1 MAAVAQ
7 LLQLLREHSLA
18 GQVAAS
24 AAVLASA
31 LAAYM
36 VVRWVVVKMVHFT
49 LHRTKNQWDD
59 ALSHRRVFHCLS
71 YLAPILVLYWGK
83 GYIPLDPDLTTRLL
97 RALFWLVLLLTADRF
112 LSSAL
117 DIYNTF
123 PISRK
128 RPLKGYVQIV
138 KIFLYICGLAV
149 VVCTLF
155 DQSPWGLLSG
165 IGALTALILF
175 IFKDTILSFIASLQI
190 VANDLVRVGDWIE
203 APQFGAD
210 GDVMEIALH
219 TIKVRNWD
227 KTITTI
233 PTYKL
238 VEGSFKNWRGM
249 TMAGGRRIKRAL
261 LIDQTSVRF
270 LDQEL
275 IERLSRIQILRPYI
289 QEKLRELEEHNRR
302 HRIDPSCP
310 VNGRRL
316 TNLGTFRHYCVE
328 YLRRHPG
335 IRQDMTFLVR
345 QLAPTPD
352 GLPLEIYVFTN
363 DTRWAVHEAI
373 QADIFDHLLASIG
386 EFDLRIYQRPSG
398 RDLALLAQG
407 AGGGG

>member
-1 MAAVAQ
+1 MGLLEGHPVVRQ
-7 LLQLLREHSLA
+7 LL
-18 GQVAAS
+18 S
-24 AAVLASA
+24 AAALLLLA
-31 LAAYM
+31 LLLFLM
-36 VVRWVVVKMVHFT
+36 VRQLVVRAIHAAIK
-49 LHRTKNQWDD
+49 RTRNQWDD
-59 ALSHRRVFHCLS
+59 ALSRHRVFHCLA
-71 YLAPILVLYWGK
+71 YLAPVVVIYWGRA
-83 GYIPLDPDLTTRLL
+83 YLPLDPSVTFRLI
-97 RALFWLVLLLTADRF
+97 RAVTSAIIVLAADRF
-112 LSSAL
+112 LSALL

-123 PISRK
+123 PVSRK

-138 KIFLYICGLAV
+138 KIFLYICGLILV
-149 VVCTLF
+149 VSFLL

-165 IGALTALILF
+165 IGALTALIIF

-190 VANDLVRVGDWIE
+190 VANDMVQVGDWIE
-203 APQFGAD
+203 APQYGAD
-210 GDVMEIALH
+210 GDVVEIALH

-249 TMAGGRRIKRAL
+249 TQAGGRRIKRAL

-270 LDQEL
+270 CDREL

-289 QEKLRELEEHNRR
+289 EAKLKELEEYNRT
-302 HRIDPSCP
+302 HGIDPSCP
-310 VNGRRL
+310 VNGRRM

-328 YLRRHPG
+328 YLRRHSG

-363 DTRWAVHEAI
+363 DTRWANYEAI
-373 QADIFDHLLASIG
+373 QADIFDHLLAAVG
-386 EFDLRIYQRPSG
+386 EFDLRVYQRPSG
-398 RDLALLAQG
+398 HDLAPWRGRLE
-407 AGGGG
+407 GGG